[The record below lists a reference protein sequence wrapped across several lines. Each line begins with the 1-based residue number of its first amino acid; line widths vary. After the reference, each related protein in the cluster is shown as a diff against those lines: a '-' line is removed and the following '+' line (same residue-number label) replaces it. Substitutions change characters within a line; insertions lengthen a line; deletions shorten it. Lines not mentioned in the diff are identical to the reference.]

1 VTTYRDTAIVL
12 GSHKFGEADRVV
24 VLLTA
29 EHGKVRAV
37 AKGVRKT
44 KSSIGARLEPMS
56 HVDLSLRRGR
66 ELDTVD
72 QVRLVAPLQN
82 VRDDFDRLRQ
92 GLSMVEAVN
101 KITPDREPVP
111 QLFELLTR
119 ALHYL
124 NDSRSPLLLASFFWR
139 LISVEGSMPELDRC
153 VVCGGDA
160 RLDHFD
166 VLEGGVHCSSC
177 RSGVP
182 VSQAAL
188 AVVRSIVGGRMNEA
202 LAMEESST
210 VHEVNR
216 LAMESMEALLE
227 RRLKSLGVFDRHL

>member
-1 VTTYRDTAIVL
+1 MTTYRDTAIVL
-12 GSHKFGEADRVV
+12 GGHKFGEADRVV

-29 EHGKVRAV
+29 NHGKVRAV

-56 HVDLSLRRGR
+56 HVDVSLRRGR

-72 QVRLVAPLQN
+72 QVKLVAPLQN
-82 VRDDFDRLRQ
+82 LRDDFDRLRQ

-111 QLFELLTR
+111 QLFELLMR
-119 ALHYL
+119 ALHFL
-124 NDSRSPLLLASFFWR
+124 NDSKSPLLLAAFFWR
-139 LISVEGSMPELDRC
+139 LISVEGSMPQVDRC
-153 VVCGGDA
+153 VVCEGDTG
-160 RLDHFD
+160 LEYFD
-166 VLEGGVHCSSC
+166 VVEGGVHCRSC

-182 VSQAAL
+182 VSSAAL
-188 AVVRSIVGGRMNEA
+188 SIVGLIVGGRMNEA
-202 LAMEESST
+202 LALEESSA

-216 LAMESMEALLE
+216 LAMEAMESLLE

>member
-1 VTTYRDTAIVL
+1 MTTYRDTAIVL

-24 VLLTA
+24 VLLTQ

-56 HVDLSLRRGR
+56 HVDISLRRGR

-124 NDSRSPLLLASFFWR
+124 NESRSPLLLASFFWR
-139 LISVEGSMPELDRC
+139 LISVEGSMPQLDQC
-153 VVCGGDA
+153 VVCGGDGG
-160 RLDHFD
+160 LDHFD

-188 AVVRSIVGGRMNEA
+188 AVVRLIVGGRMVEA

>member
-1 VTTYRDTAIVL
+1 MTTYRDTAIVL